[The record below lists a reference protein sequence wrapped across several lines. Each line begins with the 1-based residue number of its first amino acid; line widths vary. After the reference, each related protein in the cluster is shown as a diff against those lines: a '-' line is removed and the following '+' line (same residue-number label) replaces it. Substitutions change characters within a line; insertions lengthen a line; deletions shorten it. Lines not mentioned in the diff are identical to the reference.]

1 MKEIKTNNNSGNNI
15 DIKKYENEIKNLKDK
30 LNKANKII
38 NKQNIEIQDL
48 KKQLN
53 YSLKNIDLNQINN
66 LQNEINIKNNQ
77 LEQLR
82 QQLQNIN
89 LNQNNNP
96 NAYFANK
103 SVTFISND
111 QRICYSVPCSGN
123 SIFAEVE
130 EKLYKEYPEYRETNN
145 TFLAHGTEILR
156 FKTVN
161 ENKVG
166 TGKPVMLIKPS

>member
-53 YSLKNIDLNQINN
+53 SLKNIDLNPINN

-103 SVTFISND
+103 SVTFISTD
-111 QRICYSVPCSGN
+111 HSICYSVPCSGN
-123 SIFAEVE
+123 SLFTEVE
-130 EKLYKEYPEYRETNN
+130 EKLYKEYPELRETNN
-145 TFLAHGTEILR
+145 TFLAHGTEVLR

-166 TGKPVMLIKPS
+166 TGKPVLLIKPS